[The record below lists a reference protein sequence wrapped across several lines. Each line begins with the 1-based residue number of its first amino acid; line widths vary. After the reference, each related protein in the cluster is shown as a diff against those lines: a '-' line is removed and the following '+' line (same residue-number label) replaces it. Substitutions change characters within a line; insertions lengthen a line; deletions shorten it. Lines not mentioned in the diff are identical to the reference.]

1 MIETLNDNVQKEGR
15 EGGSW
20 RGERKEGKE
29 EFANYK
35 LALDSYLYKE

>member
-1 MIETLNDNVQKEGR
+1 MTETLNDNNQKEGR

-20 RGERKEGKE
+20 RGERKGGKK
-29 EFANYK
+29 EFVNHK

>member
-1 MIETLNDNVQKEGR
+1 MTEMLNDNVQKEGR

-20 RGERKEGKE
+20 RGERKGGKK
-29 EFANYK
+29 EFVNHK